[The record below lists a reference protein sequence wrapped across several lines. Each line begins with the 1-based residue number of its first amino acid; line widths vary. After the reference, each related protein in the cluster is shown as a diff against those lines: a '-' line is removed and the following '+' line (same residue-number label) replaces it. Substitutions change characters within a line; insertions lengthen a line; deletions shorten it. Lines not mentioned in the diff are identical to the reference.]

1 MITAIGPNRGSTF
14 QRIAAQAVF
23 GFVFIW
29 AIVKAVEPGD
39 DWWLLWTISFL
50 LLIGN
55 AAYFRFLNQ
64 IVFWVY
70 LDDDAKTLEVKYLL
84 QKPKLFREE
93 DLIAYSDKTAGID
106 PKNDNSPGIY
116 LHTSDGEK
124 ISFTDF
130 NLNNYMSIVLFLDN
144 LKIKKLKAN
153 Q

>member
-1 MITAIGPNRGSTF
+1 MITAIGPNKGNMF

-23 GFVFIW
+23 GLVFIW
-29 AIVKAVEPGD
+29 AIVKAAEPIGG
-39 DWWLLWTISFL
+39 WWLLWVISFL

-55 AAYFRFLNQ
+55 AVYFRFLNQ

-84 QKPKLFREE
+84 QKPKLFPGK

-116 LHTSDGEK
+116 LRTSDGEK
-124 ISFTDF
+124 ISFSDF
-130 NLNNYMSIVLFLDN
+130 NLDNYAPIVVFLDN
-144 LKIKKLKAN
+144 LKIKKLRAN